1 MQSSFMTNLY
11 LRKEKNGFNY
21 VSVTGYCTEYNEVG
35 AVIQAHHNLKCE
47 NVKPPCFSSY
57 ISTEAYHCKILSI
70 SFLSLSFT
78 QTITGNKCMFSKV
91 FLYHF
96 FNIMLFK
103 DCEHI
108 SLAFKIKPLKNTC
121 TYMYN
126 CIRVTII
133 QLIVDTT
140 KH

>member
-1 MQSSFMTNLY
+1 MQVLLDEKIIWQLNRWIKCKVHSWQIY
-11 LRKEKNGFNY
+11 LKEKKKNGFNY

-78 QTITGNKCMFSKV
+78 
-91 FLYHF
+91 
-96 FNIMLFK
+96 
-103 DCEHI
+103 
-108 SLAFKIKPLKNTC
+108 
-121 TYMYN
+121 
-126 CIRVTII
+126 
-133 QLIVDTT
+133 
-140 KH
+140 